1 MRSDDFDK
9 RIADSVPFES
19 TLAIDS
25 DIERNTY
32 MRAPK
37 GSYKGALGRRH
48 PMEKRGQVDE
58 DELFRQLA
66 FGVPRRLEPGRS
78 YLVKERKPGKAWDLF
93 ERMLDEGYEG
103 LYVTRQH
110 PNHVENAHGPR
121 TLKVVWLSTTLGRD
135 YVDPHN
141 LNALTNLIN
150 GFVQSPRKTIVL
162 IDGIE
167 YLRLNNDADRV
178 LKFVEV
184 LDEIVMQRQGVL
196 LLSLDYRA
204 FDPRELAFLERNSIV
219 LE

>member
-1 MRSDDFDK
+1 
-9 RIADSVPFES
+9 
-19 TLAIDS
+19 
-25 DIERNTY
+25 
-32 MRAPK
+32 
-37 GSYKGALGRRH
+37 
-48 PMEKRGQVDE
+48 MEKHAAVDE

-66 FGVPRRLEPGRS
+66 FGEPRRLEGGRS
-78 YLVKERKPGKAWDLF
+78 YIVKERKPGKAWDLF
-93 ERMLDEGYEG
+93 ERMLDGGYEG

-121 TLKVVWLSTTLGRD
+121 TLKIVWLSTTLGRD

-150 GFVQSPRKTIVL
+150 GFVDPSRRTIIL
-162 IDGIE
+162 IDGLE
-167 YLRLNNDADRV
+167 YLRLNNEAERV

-196 LLSLDYRA
+196 LLSLDDRA
-204 FDPRELAFLERNSIV
+204 FDPKELAFLERNSVV